1 VEVPFD
7 HGDCWKGDEMSER
20 PTIGRALPITI
31 TLLACVFAGLG
42 VLFVLAPAP
51 AGRFYGIDPGSSSG
65 LFYVCAV
72 GFRDLALASYLF
84 GLTLARQFR
93 ALSIVMLSTL
103 VIPAGDILLL
113 AASGR
118 AQPIHYLLHAA
129 SFLCFAGLAWWA
141 GRSASPQ

>member
-1 VEVPFD
+1 
-7 HGDCWKGDEMSER
+7 MSER
-20 PTIGRALPITI
+20 QVSGKALPITI
-31 TLLACVFAGLG
+31 TLLACAFAGLG
-42 VLFVLAPAP
+42 VLFVFAPAP
-51 AGRFYGIDPGSSSG
+51 AAMFYGIDAGSSSG
-65 LFYVCAV
+65 LFYVRAV

-103 VIPAGDILLL
+103 LIPAGDILLL

-129 SFLCFAGLAWWA
+129 SFLCFAGLAWCA
-141 GRSASPQ
+141 RRSASPR